1 MSEPLHRRTVLRGA
15 ALAGIACVG
24 AAACSTGG
32 SGSGS
37 GSGSVPKAP
46 TQETE
51 LGAAADVPVGGAKLY
66 PEEKLVVSQPAKGEF
81 KCFSSVCTHA
91 GAVLNALDKEVAT
104 CPLHGSRFD
113 VATGKPV
120 HGPATT
126 PLEEVPVKVEGGKLI
141 AG

>member
-15 ALAGIACVG
+15 ALAGIACAG
-24 AAACSTGG
+24 AAACSTG
-32 SGSGS
+32 GS

-51 LGAAADVPVGGAKLY
+51 LGAADAIPVGGAKLY

-91 GAVLNALDKEVAT
+91 GAVLNKLDKEVAT

-120 HGPATT
+120 HGPATS
-126 PLEEVPVKVEGGKLI
+126 PLEEIPVKVKGGKLI
-141 AG
+141 AGG

>member
-15 ALAGIACVG
+15 ALVGIACVG
-24 AAACSTGG
+24 AAACSAGG

-37 GSGSVPKAP
+37 APKAP

-51 LGAAADVPVGGAKLY
+51 LGAAAEIPVGGAKLY
-66 PEEKLVVSQPAKGEF
+66 PEEKLVVSQPVEGTF
-81 KCFSSVCTHA
+81 KCFSSVCTHM
-91 GAVLNALDKEVAT
+91 GAVLNKLDKEVAT
-104 CPLHGSRFD
+104 CPLHGSQFD

-120 HGPATT
+120 HGPATK
-126 PLEEVPVKVEGGKLI
+126 PLEEVPVKVKGGKLI

>member
-24 AAACSTGG
+24 AAACSAGG

-37 GSGSVPKAP
+37 APKAP

-51 LGAAADVPVGGAKLY
+51 LGAAAEIPVGGAKLY
-66 PEEKLVVSQPAKGEF
+66 PEEKLVVSQPVEGTF
-81 KCFSSVCTHA
+81 KCFSSVCTHM
-91 GAVLNALDKEVAT
+91 GAVLNKLDKEVAT
-104 CPLHGSRFD
+104 CPLHGSQFD

-120 HGPATT
+120 HGPATK
-126 PLEEVPVKVEGGKLI
+126 PLEEVPVKVKGGKLI